1 MCLLGDFSKHGNPMS
16 QRLSKRVV
24 DATQAGQ
31 KDTYVWD
38 SALKGFGLKVTPS
51 GRKTYLVQYRLG
63 GRKGRTRRVTLG
75 THGTLTAETARA
87 LAKTA
92 LGQVSSGLDPNAEK
106 DKVRG
111 GYTMDFML
119 DKFDAAHIALKL
131 KPKSQEDYRRN
142 IKVHIKPKIGHL
154 LVHQVTR
161 SDIMRLHESMHERPY
176 CANRTVATLSKFFN
190 WCEKFEY
197 REEGKNPC
205 RFVDKYKENKRQRFL
220 SAQEQ
225 ERLSDTLDQA
235 LREKIVS
242 SSAIYTIRLLSLT
255 GARLGEII
263 NLKWEYI
270 NWERGTLE
278 LPDSKTGAKTIYL
291 NAPAK
296 EILSGIIRRID
307 NPYVCYGTIAGRPIV
322 NIQKSWR
329 RVRAM
334 AGLDDVRLHDL
345 RHTFASVA
353 VSSGMSLPM
362 IGALLGHS
370 EPRTTAR
377 YAHLASDP
385 LIEAAEIIG
394 RKITG

>member
-1 MCLLGDFSKHGNPMS
+1 MS

-24 DATQAGQ
+24 DATEAGS
-31 KDTYVWD
+31 KDIYVWD
-38 SALKGFGLKVTPS
+38 SVLKGFGLKVMPS

-75 THGTLTAETARA
+75 VHGSLTAEEARV

-111 GYTMDFML
+111 GYTMEFML
-119 DKFDAAHIALKL
+119 DKFDAAHIAIKL

-142 IKVHIKPKIGHL
+142 IKVHIKPKIGHM

-161 SDIMRLHESMHERPY
+161 QDIMRLHHAMRERPY

-190 WCEKFEY
+190 WCEKFGY

-205 RFVDKYKENKRQRFL
+205 RFVDKYKEKKRQRFL
-220 SAQEQ
+220 TTQEQ
-225 ERLSDTLDQA
+225 TRLSQA
-235 LREKIVS
+235 LDKAMEDKIVS
-242 SSAIYTIRLLSLT
+242 DYAIYAIRLLSLT

-270 NWERGTLE
+270 NWEKGTLE

-296 EILSGIIRRID
+296 DILSRIVRQIN
-307 NPYVCYGTIAGRPIV
+307 NPYVCCGSVEGRPIV

-329 RVRAM
+329 RIRAM
-334 AGLDDVRLHDL
+334 ANLEDVRMHDL

-385 LIEAAEIIG
+385 LIEAAELIG
-394 RKITG
+394 HKIAG

>member
-1 MCLLGDFSKHGNPMS
+1 MS

-24 DATQAGQ
+24 DATEAGP
-31 KDTYVWD
+31 KDIYVWD
-38 SALKGFGLKVTPS
+38 SVLKGFGLKVMPS

-75 THGTLTAETARA
+75 VHGSLTAEEARV

-111 GYTMDFML
+111 GYTMEFML
-119 DKFDAAHIALKL
+119 DKFDAAHIAIKL

-142 IKVHIKPKIGHL
+142 IKVHIKPKIGHM

-161 SDIMRLHESMHERPY
+161 QDIMRLHHAMRERPY

-190 WCEKFEY
+190 WCEKFGY

-205 RFVDKYKENKRQRFL
+205 RFVDKYKEKKRQRFL
-220 SAQEQ
+220 TTHEQ
-225 ERLSDTLDQA
+225 TRLSQA
-235 LREKIVS
+235 LDKAMEDQIVS
-242 SSAIYTIRLLSLT
+242 DYAIYAIRLLSLT

-270 NWERGTLE
+270 NWEKGTLE

-296 EILSGIIRRID
+296 DILSRIVRQIKT
-307 NPYVCYGTIAGRPIV
+307 PYVCCGSVEGRPIV

-329 RVRAM
+329 RIRAM
-334 AGLDDVRLHDL
+334 ANLEDVRMHDL

-385 LIEAAEIIG
+385 LIEAAELIG
-394 RKITG
+394 HKIAG